1 MTNIL
6 LKKKINNRKIK
17 GGNKMKIWFRV
28 GMESDITDEEM
39 NVLLVYSGQKEGE
52 RDVRKAH
59 SIMEKII
66 NRGELSGET
75 YIVGKSNGGVDNYNN
90 PEEEINFLF

>member
-1 MTNIL
+1 
-6 LKKKINNRKIK
+6 
-17 GGNKMKIWFRV
+17 MKIWFRV

-75 YIVGKSNGGVDNYNN
+75 YIVGKCNGGVDDYNN

>member
-1 MTNIL
+1 
-6 LKKKINNRKIK
+6 
-17 GGNKMKIWFRV
+17 MKIWFRV

-39 NVLLVYSGQKEGE
+39 NVLLIYSGQKEGE
-52 RDVRKAH
+52 RNMRKAH

>member
-1 MTNIL
+1 
-6 LKKKINNRKIK
+6 
-17 GGNKMKIWFRV
+17 MKIWFRV

-39 NVLLVYSGQKEGE
+39 HVLLVYSGQKEGE
-52 RDVRKAH
+52 RDVQKAH
-59 SIMEKII
+59 SIMEKIV

-75 YIVGKSNGGVDNYNN
+75 YIVGKCNGGVDNYNN

>member
-1 MTNIL
+1 
-6 LKKKINNRKIK
+6 
-17 GGNKMKIWFRV
+17 MKIWFRV

-39 NVLLVYSGQKEGE
+39 NVLLIYSGQKEGE

-59 SIMEKII
+59 LIMERII
-66 NRGELSGET
+66 NRAELSGET
-75 YIVGKSNGGVDNYNN
+75 YIVGKCNGGVDDYNN